1 MVISSVDGHINY
13 LPFCTFGMQIVAE
26 HMFPLAKK
34 GPGQPFASPLSLL
47 PMPLPL
53 IMRPT
58 ETMDR
63 KLHWQ
68 FQALQHTKSR
78 LI

>member
-34 GPGQPFASPLSLL
+34 GPGQPFASP
-47 PMPLPL
+47 PQPAANAFAFNYAP
-53 IMRPT
+53 
-58 ETMDR
+58 D
-63 KLHWQ
+63 
-68 FQALQHTKSR
+68 
-78 LI
+78 